1 MDERAEGDGG
11 HVDGCAGCEIA
22 RGDRAAPGGVLLREG
37 GFVLHALA
45 DASPL
50 RGWLVLTAER
60 HVRGWYDLPDP
71 EAAALGP
78 LAARVMRAQR
88 AALGAEHVYAF
99 AIGDVLRHFHLH
111 LVPRF
116 ANTPGRLRGRGC
128 FGARPEDLLPEAEV
142 TAAARAVAG
151 ALGYPAYA
159 PRPASGVA
167 RPLQPEGTPGDGPGA
182 GGTSAANPSRK
193 LG

>member
-1 MDERAEGDGG
+1 MVHLAS
-11 HVDGCAGCEIA
+11 CAGCDVVGGT
-22 RGDRAAPGGVLLREG
+22 RTLPGGILARHG

-45 DASPL
+45 DATPIP
-50 RGWLVLTAER
+50 GWLVLTSER
-60 HVRGWYDLPDP
+60 HARAWYDLADA

-116 ANTPGRLRGRGC
+116 ADTPERLRGRRC
-128 FGARPEDLLPEAEV
+128 FEGRPEDAIAEEEV
-142 TAAARAVAG
+142 ARAARAVA
-151 ALGYPAYA
+151 AL
-159 PRPASGVA
+159 V
-167 RPLQPEGTPGDGPGA
+167 
-182 GGTSAANPSRK
+182 
-193 LG
+193 